1 MRAGR
6 PATLPSTMSPPSH
19 RPSALLAFSS
29 SGCRTTP
36 PNPVP
41 LRLRQVH
48 EGVRT
53 SMEGVFA
60 AGDLADQEWR
70 QAITAAGSGCQAA
83 LAAERYLAA
92 NDLIVT
98 VQRPEHEP
106 VAEVG
111 GGAWGGGARAAGRGV
126 KQAGCWTR
134 AAGCGGGPGRVGR
147 GRAGQEREQ
156 ARANCRPEN
165 QLSSTRPCLCTGRAQ
180 GPEGGGTDTHSG
192 RH

>member
-1 MRAGR
+1 
-6 PATLPSTMSPPSH
+6 MSPRH
-19 RPSALLAFSS
+19 
-29 SGCRTTP
+29 P
-36 PNPVP
+36 PP

-111 GGAWGGGARAAGRGV
+111 GGAWGGRARAAGRGV
-126 KQAGCWTR
+126 SR
-134 AAGCGGGPGRVGR
+134 RVAGR
-147 GRAGQEREQ
+147 GRRGVEE
-156 ARANCRPEN
+156 
-165 QLSSTRPCLCTGRAQ
+165 GR
-180 GPEGGGTDTHSG
+180 GEWEGGGQGRKGSTRMQIAGQRTDSAAPALAFAWGAHRARREKAQTLTQAATDLG
-192 RH
+192 ALLTP